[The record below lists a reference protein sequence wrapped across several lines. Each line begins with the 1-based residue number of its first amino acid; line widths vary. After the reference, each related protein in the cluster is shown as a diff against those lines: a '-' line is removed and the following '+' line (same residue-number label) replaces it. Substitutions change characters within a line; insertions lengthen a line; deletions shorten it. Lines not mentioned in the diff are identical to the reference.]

1 MSLDPLRRVSG
12 NVCLYL
18 HHPFSKVAQL
28 SATWDLLSLWFLP
41 QEKVRQSEWIPT
53 FPTVWDIVK
62 RSTSFLP
69 FQSSEIVAVSGNGKR
84 LGMHHIRLL
93 EGIKGTWILLT
104 ILQIPKS
111 SCPMELHQ
119 EEVPYPQAAGVA
131 SPMDP
136 INWPMGTQSSRYA
149 SPTKQPHPLACSIF
163 TPTVVRVSFG
173 RQLVRTHRS
182 QPESVGLEKPQTGNL
197 VPPFVKQ
204 KWSYQDPLCWIAGSR
219 EA

>member
-1 MSLDPLRRVSG
+1 MSD
-12 NVCLYL
+12 
-18 HHPFSKVAQL
+18 
-28 SATWDLLSLWFLP
+28 
-41 QEKVRQSEWIPT
+41 
-53 FPTVWDIVK
+53 
-62 RSTSFLP
+62 
-69 FQSSEIVAVSGNGKR
+69 NGKR
-84 LGMHHIRLL
+84 LGTHHIRLL

-136 INWPMGTQSSRYA
+136 INWPMGTQSARYA

-182 QPESVGLEKPQTGNL
+182 QPESVGLGKPQTGNL
-197 VPPFVKQ
+197 VPPFIKKKKKGKLSGPAVLNCRIKRSLRILPQ
-204 KWSYQDPLCWIAGSR
+204 GEQEVWSRYTHRKSEKASEPLAELTEGISLYS
-219 EA
+219 